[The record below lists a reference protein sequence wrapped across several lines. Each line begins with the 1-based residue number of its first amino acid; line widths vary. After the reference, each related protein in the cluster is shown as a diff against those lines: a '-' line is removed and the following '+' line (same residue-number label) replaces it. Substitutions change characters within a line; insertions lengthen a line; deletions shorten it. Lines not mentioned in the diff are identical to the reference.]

1 MARTCTEEYM
11 PRRCSFVLSSFV
23 LVGGLSACGGEEE
36 DSIYATGA
44 TAATSPT
51 SASTQATQTD
61 ETTDS
66 QTSDP
71 STGPLLDMSGQ
82 DPDGPQL
89 EGCEAVDLLF
99 VIDNSASMQ
108 EFQAGLAQ
116 AFPGFIDSIYASL
129 PEGIDIHL
137 GVTTTSFSEDVGHS
151 CAIGCLYYDDP
162 PGCPGGEGCNRADCY
177 NDFTTQAN
185 GYQGRLYE
193 YEGKRYFETNTA
205 NLADKEA
212 LTDWFVSVA
221 SAVGETGS
229 GYEFSTGAASRAF
242 ENINADYNAG
252 FLRDEGAVLFL
263 FFLTDQWDE
272 SILPLA
278 TYVDNINAAK
288 AGCNAAIEAG
298 SCVVTSGLLNPCVVP
313 NEAGG
318 NASGGFGD
326 WGPGGYGPDGQPG
339 DLLWQFMV
347 SFNEEPAW
355 GSILDTQTYAEVVGE
370 GLAQVITQTCDS
382 IPPVE

>member
-1 MARTCTEEYM
+1 M

-116 AFPGFIDSIYASL
+116 AFPGFIDSIY
-129 PEGIDIHL
+129 
-137 GVTTTSFSEDVGHS
+137 FR
-151 CAIGCLYYDDP
+151 DP
-162 PGCPGGEGCNRADCY
+162 
-177 NDFTTQAN
+177 N
-185 GYQGRLYE
+185 GYVIELTAKR
-193 YEGKRYFETNTA
+193 EGH
-205 NLADKEA
+205 DEA
-212 LTDWFVSVA
+212 M
-221 SAVGETGS
+221 
-229 GYEFSTGAASRAF
+229 
-242 ENINADYNAG
+242 
-252 FLRDEGAVLFL
+252 
-263 FFLTDQWDE
+263 DE
-272 SILPLA
+272 SDGHAHKALA
-278 TYVDNINAAK
+278 
-288 AGCNAAIEAG
+288 E
-298 SCVVTSGLLNPCVVP
+298 
-313 NEAGG
+313 
-318 NASGGFGD
+318 
-326 WGPGGYGPDGQPG
+326 
-339 DLLWQFMV
+339 WQATKP
-347 SFNEEPAW
+347 SA
-355 GSILDTQTYAEVVGE
+355 
-370 GLAQVITQTCDS
+370 
-382 IPPVE
+382 